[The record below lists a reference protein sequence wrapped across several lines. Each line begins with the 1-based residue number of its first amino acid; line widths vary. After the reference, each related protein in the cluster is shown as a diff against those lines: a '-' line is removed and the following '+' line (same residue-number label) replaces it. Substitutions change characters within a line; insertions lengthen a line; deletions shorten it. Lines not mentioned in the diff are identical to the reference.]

1 MDPHGTNDIKL
12 ELIAKSAIA
21 VSTLLKGLKTVKKQ
35 QKTQVG
41 VA

>member
-12 ELIAKSAIA
+12 EPIAKRAIA
-21 VSTLLKGLKTVKKQ
+21 VSSLPKESKTMEKQLKTQ
-35 QKTQVG
+35 IG